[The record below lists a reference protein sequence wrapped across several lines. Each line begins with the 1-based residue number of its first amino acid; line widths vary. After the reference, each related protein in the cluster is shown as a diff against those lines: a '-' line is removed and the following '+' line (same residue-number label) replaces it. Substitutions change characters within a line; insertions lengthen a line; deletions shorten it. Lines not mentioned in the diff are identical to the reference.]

1 MVRWSVSPNPLPTMG
16 GRFPRTPA
24 NVIEATAILDHGAS
38 RLDLFTTVFLLVDLQ
53 SFYGTK
59 QYEKKKELWKKK
71 ISR

>member
-1 MVRWSVSPNPLPTMG
+1 MG

-38 RLDLFTTVFLLVDLQ
+38 RLDLFTTVILLVDLQ

-59 QYEKKKELWKKK
+59 QYEKKKEL
-71 ISR
+71 